1 MGKSSGRGW
10 IVVSTIVKGMRMI
23 SITDAALDAIKDSV
37 KDKDGVPYIRIYIAG
52 YG

>member
-1 MGKSSGRGW
+1 MVP
-10 IVVSTIVKGMRMI
+10 IIVKGMRMI

-37 KDKDGVPYIRIYIAG
+37 KDKEGVSCIRIYIAG